1 MCCKVHKK
9 YLFFQNSTLSL
20 YYIKKVNEIIVFKTE
35 ITKINQK
42 QKEKQYI
49 KDV

>member
-9 YLFFQNSTLSL
+9 VFIFFKTVPN
-20 YYIKKVNEIIVFKTE
+20 IKKVNEIIVFKTE
-35 ITKINQK
+35 STKINQK

>member
-1 MCCKVHKK
+1 MLQSALKSI
-9 YLFFQNSTLSL
+9 YFFKTVLN
-20 YYIKKVNEIIVFKTE
+20 IKKVNEIIVFKTE

-42 QKEKQYI
+42 QREKQYI